1 MTSILAAVLGKLPV
15 GAAPDNGDCLALR
28 ARQWTRISHRLMPLT
43 GSVPPNLDDPRK
55 APRKTDLNRVAKI
68 RRKPAWNLTIST
80 FCESLRLIAM
90 SPYMPILDR
99 GCGMTGKNSLL
110 SNLFH

>member
-15 GAAPDNGDCLALR
+15 GAAPDNGYCLALR

-55 APRKTDLNRVAKI
+55 APTENGL
-68 RRKPAWNLTIST
+68 KPGGSNSAQTRMEPDYFN
-80 FCESLRLIAM
+80 
-90 SPYMPILDR
+90 IL
-99 GCGMTGKNSLL
+99 
-110 SNLFH
+110 